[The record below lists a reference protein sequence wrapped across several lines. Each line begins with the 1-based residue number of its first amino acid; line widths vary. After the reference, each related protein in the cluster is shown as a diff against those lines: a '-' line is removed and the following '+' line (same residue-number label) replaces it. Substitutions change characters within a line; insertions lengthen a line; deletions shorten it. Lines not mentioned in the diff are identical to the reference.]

1 MEQERRS
8 QRSDARQQTRVRPSV
23 TMVDQR
29 KENYHHEEA
38 LKTLRTNIQFAGAE
52 ITSILVTSC
61 YPNEGKSDIVSQLA
75 KEMGKAG
82 KKVLL
87 LDADIRKSTFIQRFQ
102 IEGEIKGLSQY
113 LSGQVAVRDILYTTN
128 YENVDM
134 IFAGPVAPNPSELLE
149 GKLFAHLVERLSQRY
164 DYILIDTPPM
174 ASVIDAAIVGGVCD
188 GAILVIED
196 GMVGYRTAQKVKAQ
210 LEKIGSRV
218 LGAVLNKVEMKKGKY
233 YSYDKYGKYSKYGRY
248 GKY

>member
-1 MEQERRS
+1 MEQARRS

-29 KENYHHEEA
+29 KENYHYEEA

-134 IFAGPVAPNPSELLE
+134 ARCSMDCISIWTAVTLTRTGT
-149 GKLFAHLVERLSQRY
+149 LSYICRIRYCTIRYLQR
-164 DYILIDTPPM
+164 ICMITG
-174 ASVIDAAIVGGVCD
+174 I
-188 GAILVIED
+188 
-196 GMVGYRTAQKVKAQ
+196 
-210 LEKIGSRV
+210 
-218 LGAVLNKVEMKKGKY
+218 
-233 YSYDKYGKYSKYGRY
+233 
-248 GKY
+248 

>member
-1 MEQERRS
+1 
-8 QRSDARQQTRVRPSV
+8 
-23 TMVDQR
+23 MVDQR
-29 KENYHHEEA
+29 KENYHYEEA

-102 IEGEIKGLSQY
+102 IEGGSKGLSQD

-149 GKLFAHLVERLSQRY
+149 GKLFAHLVEGLSQRY

-196 GMVGYRTAQKVKAQ
+196 GAVGYRTAQKVKAQ
-210 LEKIGSRV
+210 LEKSGSRV

-248 GKY
+248 GK